1 MKPIDIDPEM
11 AELLSVFSKAIVPR
25 SRRRT
30 IVRSN
35 THSTYY
41 NAARYRYL

>member
-1 MKPIDIDPEM
+1 MKPIEVDPDM

-30 IVRSN
+30 VVRSN

-41 NAARYRYL
+41 NDARYRYL

>member
-30 IVRSN
+30 VVRSN
-35 THSTYY
+35 AHSTYY
-41 NAARYRYL
+41 NDARYRYL

>member
-11 AELLSVFSKAIVPR
+11 AELLSVFSKAIVPH

-30 IVRSN
+30 VVRSN
-35 THSTYY
+35 THTTYY
-41 NAARYRYL
+41 NDARYRYL

>member
-30 IVRSN
+30 VVRRN
-35 THSTYY
+35 AHSTYY
-41 NAARYRYL
+41 NNARYRYL